1 LAFVP
6 AVSACAAVFEV
17 DDDPT
22 RVDRDVLWE
31 FLSTEAYWGRWRTR
45 GDVERQLESA
55 WRVVGAYSG
64 DEMVG
69 FARAVSDG
77 VSIAYL
83 ADVFVVAEHRGRG
96 LGRRLVAAMI
106 EDSPGRDFRWLL
118 HTDDAHSLY
127 ADFGFAPASHTF
139 LERPGGRD
147 RRPT

>member
-1 LAFVP
+1 VI
-6 AVSACAAVFEV
+6 EV
-17 DDDPT
+17 DDDRA
-22 RVDRDVLWE
+22 RVDLDVLWR

-45 GDVERQLESA
+45 ADVERQLQTA

-77 VSIAYL
+77 VAIAYL
-83 ADVFVVAEHRGRG
+83 ADVFVVSGHRGRG

-118 HTDDAHSLY
+118 HTNDAHTLY
-127 ADFGFAPASHTF
+127 ADFGFAAPDDTF
-139 LERPGGRD
+139 LERPGGRA
-147 RRPT
+147 